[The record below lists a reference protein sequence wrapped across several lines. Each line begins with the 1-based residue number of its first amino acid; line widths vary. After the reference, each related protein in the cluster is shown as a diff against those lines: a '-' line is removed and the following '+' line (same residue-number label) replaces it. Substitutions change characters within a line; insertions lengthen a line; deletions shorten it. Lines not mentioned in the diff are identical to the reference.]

1 MDNWLNKNSTVWVA
15 GFASAIFQ
23 LILLS
28 LLSKVDSLDRLLLLQ
43 VTLSPADFRGIVD
56 SWNSTQR
63 DLFIKHFQFDF
74 IYPAAYSVFLSS
86 CLYRFSWLGGR
97 RPIRLLPFLAGIFDE
112 IENVVHLKLSQGL
125 LPVTSPW
132 FYVGGIAARTKWLL
146 IAISVTLLLVTLF
159 RLLLQRVSAD

>member
-1 MDNWLNKNSTVWVA
+1 MDNWLNKNSTVLGA

-23 LILLS
+23 LILLRI
-28 LLSKVDSLDRLLLLQ
+28 LSQVDSLDRLLLLQ
-43 VTLSPADFRGIVD
+43 VTLSPADFLGIVD

-63 DLFIKHFQFDF
+63 DLFIQHFQFDF

-86 CLYRFSWLGGR
+86 CLHRFSWTAGR
-97 RPIRLLPFLAGIFDE
+97 RPARLLPFLAGIFDE

-132 FYVGGIAARTKWLL
+132 FYVGGTAARMKWLL
-146 IAISVTLLLVTLF
+146 IVISVTLLLFTLF
-159 RLLLQRVSAD
+159 HHLLQRESDD